1 MAACDFIDSGR
12 LLECK
17 NFTGGLVNAYL
28 AQFAPIGATVVNSEL
43 TGLGTLDEV
52 FKFELKNTANTY
64 IETETASRDNGTIF
78 YDSQLSLMLT
88 GLSSELLNQAK
99 LLSRDRMLIFL
110 EDNNGLFHAI
120 GLKNGVDKT
129 TGTRELGGALGDFYG
144 LKLTL
149 QALEPDTAPI
159 LSTSAVSS
167 LMLLVSNQY
176 VNGNTTP
183 PSV

>member
-1 MAACDFIDSGR
+1 MAACEFITNGR

-17 NFTGGLVNAYL
+17 NYTGGLVNAF
-28 AQFAPIGATVVNSEL
+28 FAPFSDIGATVVNSEL

-52 FKFELKNTANTY
+52 FKFELKNTGNTY

-78 YDSQLSLMLT
+78 YDSQLSLVLT
-88 GLSSELLNQAK
+88 GLTAALVNQAK

-110 EDNNGLFHAI
+110 QDNNNRYHAI
-120 GLKNGVDKT
+120 GLKNGADKT

-144 LKLTL
+144 LKMTL
-149 QALEPDTAPI
+149 QALEPETAPI
-159 LSTSAVSS
+159 LSDAAISS
-167 LMLLVSNQY
+167 LLALVSDEY
-176 VNGNTTP
+176 VNSGDV